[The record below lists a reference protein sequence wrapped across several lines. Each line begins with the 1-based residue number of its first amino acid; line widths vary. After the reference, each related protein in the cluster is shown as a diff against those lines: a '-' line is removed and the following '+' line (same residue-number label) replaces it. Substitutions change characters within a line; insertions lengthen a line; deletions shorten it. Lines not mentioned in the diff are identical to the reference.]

1 MTLAPESIFTFYSSE
16 MDQQVNNS
24 IDLSSSNSET
34 PVITWHSMPQNP
46 ETLPEI
52 GELIHLF
59 QQAAG
64 EIRLLKEVA
73 EVLREEMNVEKQ
85 PEWLNSSEVLSLL
98 RISKRTLQEYRN
110 RKCIGFTKMRGRIYY
125 NRRAVMRLMDH
136 GQV

>member
-34 PVITWHSMPQNP
+34 PLITWHSLPKNP

-52 GELIHLF
+52 WELILMF

-64 EIRLLKEVA
+64 DICLLKEVA
-73 EVLREEMNVEKQ
+73 FIVREEMKADKQ
-85 PEWLNSSEVLSLL
+85 PEWLNSSEVIAML
-98 RISKRTLQEYRN
+98 RISKRTLQQYRN
-110 RKCIGFTKMRGRIYY
+110 KKSIDFTKIGGRIYY
-125 NRRAVMRLMDH
+125 NRRAVMRMMEH
-136 GQV
+136 G